1 MLTEPVST
9 TLNLQLEGNLACAH
23 RFQNYKRRFDMDSPV
38 LSLKELGWVGA

>member
-23 RFQNYKRRFDMDSPV
+23 GPQNYKRRFDMGSSV
-38 LSLKELGWVGA
+38 LNFKELKWVGA